1 VATPD
6 PSLKP
11 GGASRE
17 PARDA
22 DDRPGGDASGPRP
35 DGLERARGPDLSV
48 ELAGVRCQNPVWVA
62 SGTFGYG
69 DDFENIFD
77 ISRLGAVVTKTL
89 FVRPRDGNP
98 PPRIAEVPG
107 GMLNSIGLANI
118 GWDAFRRK
126 KAPWLR
132 EHLGAAR
139 LVVNIAGNTLEQYV
153 TVAEQVEAGRDE
165 VGVDAVEVNISCP
178 NVDEGGTNIGC
189 DLRLTREVLRG
200 VRAATSLP
208 LYLTLSPNNPDL
220 VPFAQLAE
228 DEGADGVTLINTL
241 YGMTVDLPSRRPFLG
256 HGSGGLSGPSLLPVG
271 VYWTYKVYQAVKIP
285 IVGVGGISRAEDA
298 LQYLMAGA
306 RAVQVGTASFLD
318 PFASLRVIEGIA
330 RFLEREG
337 VTLEDLIGAAHERRP
352 QNVPAG
358 AAGP

>member
-1 VATPD
+1 M
-6 PSLKP
+6 S
-11 GGASRE
+11 GASPGPPRAAERAAAGPE
-17 PARDA
+17 PA
-22 DDRPGGDASGPRP
+22 GSGDSA
-35 DGLERARGPDLSV
+35 LAV
-48 ELAGVRCQNPVWVA
+48 EVAGIRCQNPVWVA

-69 DDFENIFD
+69 DDFRDIFD

-89 FVRPRDGNP
+89 FARPRDGNP

-118 GWDAFRRK
+118 GWEAFLK
-126 KAPWLR
+126 DKAPWLR
-132 EHLGAAR
+132 EHLGGAR
-139 LVVNIAGNTLEQYV
+139 LVVNIAGNTVPQYV
-153 TVAEQVEAGRDE
+153 AVAEQVQAGRE
-165 VGVDAVEVNISCP
+165 EAGVDAVEINISCP

-189 DLRLTREVLRG
+189 DLRLTRDVLRG
-200 VRAATSLP
+200 VRAVISLP
-208 LYLTLSPNNPDL
+208 LLVKLSPNNADL
-220 VPFAQLAE
+220 VPFARLAE

-241 YGMTVDLPSRRPFLG
+241 YGMTVDLGSRRPFLG

-271 VYWTYKVYQAVKIP
+271 VYWTYKVYKAVKIP

-318 PFASLRVIEGIA
+318 PFASLNVIDGIA

-337 VTLEDLIGAAHERRP
+337 LDLEDVIGAAHEHRP
-352 QNVPAG
+352 LNVPAG
-358 AAGP
+358 APGR